1 MFQKRLFMGAAALIL
16 SAAVVGTASAQAP
29 QATPAAGAAAGA
41 AGSGAAA
48 SESLFVVR
56 IDMAG
61 LVKSELYKQISTQFG
76 EQMASKDPNY
86 IQFKQATGFNP
97 ETDISAVTIGVAG
110 ELGAQNPKMY
120 AIVEGKFDQSKI
132 ESYAKSSG
140 KMTVGQK
147 EGLTTFTS
155 TEASGGTPPPVFA
168 LVNPTT
174 LVAASTDDFSTL
186 VGSAKSG
193 SGVPTAPALKSVLG
207 KGAKGQIQIA
217 MLLPEQAR
225 EQMKANP
232 QSAAMASV
240 QTLALS
246 IDVSNAINLGLQA
259 AADNEANGK
268 NVHDAINGF
277 LALGKMMSAEQPD
290 LAKVLNDLKVEQ
302 QGANTQVSLNIKAED
317 VTKLLGQAMAMASAG
332 MGGGPSG
339 AEGGA
344 PAASGTPA
352 AGGEEEGM
360 EEGGEEGAEEGGE
373 EEAEGTPAPEQ
384 R

>member
-1 MFQKRLFMGAAALIL
+1 MFHRRLFLGAAALIL
-16 SAAVVGTASAQAP
+16 SAAVGSMASAQAP
-29 QATPAAGAAAGA
+29 QGGAAGAAGA
-41 AGSGAAA
+41 AGS
-48 SESLFVVR
+48 ESLVVVR
-56 IDMAG
+56 VDVAG
-61 LVKSELYKQISTQFG
+61 LVKSDLYKQISTQFG
-76 EQMASKDPNY
+76 EQMASKDQNY

-97 ETDISAVTIGVAG
+97 ETDVNAVTIGVAG
-110 ELGAQNPKMY
+110 DLSSPNPKVY

-132 ESYAKSSG
+132 EAYAKSSG

-147 EGLTTFTS
+147 DGLTTFTS
-155 TEASGGTPPPVFA
+155 TDTSGGQPPPVFA

-186 VGSAKSG
+186 VGAAKSG
-193 SGVPTAPALKSVLG
+193 SGVPTAPALKSVIG

-217 MLLPEQAR
+217 MVLPEQAR

-240 QTLALS
+240 QTLMLS
-246 IDVSNAINLGLQA
+246 VDVSNAINLALQA
-259 AADNEANGK
+259 AADSEANGK

-290 LAKVLNDLKVEQ
+290 MAKLLNDLKIEQ

-332 MGGGPSG
+332 MGGGPAG
-339 AEGGA
+339 DAGA
-344 PAASGTPA
+344 PPAATDKPA
-352 AGGEEEGM
+352 AGGEEEGT
-360 EEGGEEGAEEGGE
+360 EEGGEEGGE